1 MSKEMMTMITTI
13 VVAIITA
20 IVGPILLEWFRNKFN
35 KKKPKAVHEAITFNA
50 MVDEQLSQLMDDL
63 NCNNIWIA
71 QFHNGGNF
79 YPTKKSIQKFSVF
92 YEKVSYNTFGISP
105 ILQNIPAS
113 LFPKALDKVN
123 TESYLEILDVEASNE
138 FYGLETII
146 TQLKAKSLYLFGIYS
161 LNDVLIGVLGISYND
176 KVVELTDEDHSYISQ
191 KLGAVGTLLTNY
203 LYKLNEK

>member
-1 MSKEMMTMITTI
+1 MSNEMMTMITTI

-20 IVGPILLEWFRNKFN
+20 VIGPVVVEWVRTKLV

-105 ILQNIPAS
+105 LLQNIPAS

-123 TESYLEILDVEASNE
+123 TESYLEIIDVEASNE

-146 TQLKAKSLYLFGIYS
+146 NQLKSKSLYLFGIYS
-161 LNDVLIGVLGISYND
+161 LEDVLIGVLCISFSD
-176 KVVELTDEDHSYISQ
+176 KVTELTDEDHSYISQ
-191 KLGAVGTLLTNY
+191 KVGAVGTLLTNY
-203 LYKLNEK
+203 LYKNNGK

>member
-1 MSKEMMTMITTI
+1 MSGEMITMLTTI
-13 VVAIITA
+13 GVAVITSV
-20 IVGPILLEWFRNKFN
+20 VGPVVVEWFRSKFT
-35 KKKPKAVHEAITFNA
+35 KKKPKAVHEAITFNS

-63 NCNNIWIA
+63 NCNNIWVA

-123 TESYLEILDVEASNE
+123 SEAYLEIPDVEASNE
-138 FYGLETII
+138 FYGLETIV

-161 LNDVLIGVLGISYND
+161 LDDVLIGVLGISYND
-176 KVVELTDEDHSYISQ
+176 KVVELKDEDHSYISQ
-191 KLGAVGTLLTNY
+191 KLGAIGTLLTNY
-203 LYKLNEK
+203 LYKINEK